1 MRYNGLRIAWM
12 CGADGLSRQEEWR
25 MTDIAESASP
35 VEAAE
40 ARRVEV
46 DEFLVRVRETV
57 ARTRE
62 VIQATQERLGPAPG
76 AAEAVVPAPE
86 E

>member
-1 MRYNGLRIAWM
+1 
-12 CGADGLSRQEEWR
+12 
-25 MTDIAESASP
+25 MTDIADNASRT
-35 VEAAE
+35 EAAE
-40 ARRVEV
+40 ARQAEV
-46 DEFLVRVRETV
+46 DEFLARVRRTV

-76 AAEAVVPAPE
+76 TADE

>member
-1 MRYNGLRIAWM
+1 
-12 CGADGLSRQEEWR
+12 

-46 DEFLVRVRETV
+46 DEFLARVRQTV

-76 AAEAVVPAPE
+76 AAAADDPAPQE
-86 E
+86 

>member
-1 MRYNGLRIAWM
+1 
-12 CGADGLSRQEEWR
+12 
-25 MTDIAESASP
+25 MTDVAESASP
-35 VEAAE
+35 QEAAE

-46 DEFLVRVRETV
+46 DEFLARVRETV

-76 AAEAVVPAPE
+76 VTAEDNE
-86 E
+86 

>member
-1 MRYNGLRIAWM
+1 
-12 CGADGLSRQEEWR
+12 
-25 MTDIAESASP
+25 MTDIADGASP
-35 VEAAE
+35 TEAAE
-40 ARRVEV
+40 ARRAEV
-46 DEFLVRVRETV
+46 DEFLARVRETV

-76 AAEAVVPAPE
+76 AEAAADAVDSVRE

>member
-1 MRYNGLRIAWM
+1 
-12 CGADGLSRQEEWR
+12 
-25 MTDIAESASP
+25 MTDIADSASP

-40 ARRVEV
+40 ARQVEV
-46 DEFLVRVRETV
+46 DEFLARVRETV

-76 AAEAVVPAPE
+76 TADAEEPARE
-86 E
+86 A

>member
-1 MRYNGLRIAWM
+1 
-12 CGADGLSRQEEWR
+12 
-25 MTDIAESASP
+25 MTDIAESATPQES
-35 VEAAE
+35 AE

-46 DEFLVRVRETV
+46 DEFLARVRETV

-76 AAEAVVPAPE
+76 AAPAE
-86 E
+86 DSDGEK

>member
-1 MRYNGLRIAWM
+1 
-12 CGADGLSRQEEWR
+12 
-25 MTDIAESASP
+25 MTDAAESTSP
-35 VEAAE
+35 QEAAE

-46 DEFLVRVRETV
+46 DEFLARVRETV

-76 AAEAVVPAPE
+76 AEDDQDEATPAL
-86 E
+86 